1 MTTPSRR
8 PIAPAPD
15 APWGPRWKTDAGMTV
30 LLEESHAIPLVDVEI
45 VLKTG
50 ALYDPPGKEGL
61 ARLASRLLRMGTK
74 RLRAEDVDE
83 AIDSMGA
90 ALTVDV
96 AHSMVRIHASVIR
109 RSLPGLLDL
118 LGQIVCAP
126 ALRASDLGLVQR
138 ETIADL
144 LSQRDN
150 DRWLASR
157 GFRAHLFGEHPYA
170 RPTVGTH
177 ETVVRVSRADVADF
191 LGAHVI
197 GENLVLGVAGDVTEG
212 ELRAMVDRAFAKVP
226 RGPSRGAPE
235 ISLPV
240 PAVAKGRRVLV
251 VDKPERTQ
259 TQVFIGTLGTR
270 LADPV
275 FYPLVVANTAFGG
288 TFTSRL
294 VREVRSERGWSYAA
308 SARLGA
314 DRQREA
320 WSLYTHPSAENAID
334 CIALEL
340 SLIER
345 LVEEGITAPE
355 LANARDFLVKS
366 HAFDRD
372 TAAKRLEPR
381 LDAEVQQ
388 MPPEFY
394 THFVTSVGAV
404 TLPRANEAV
413 RARLSHED
421 LSIVLVATAAPLLDR
436 LQRLPGVREV
446 SVLPFDRI

>member
-1 MTTPSRR
+1 MTTSRR
-8 PIAPAPD
+8 PTAPAPD
-15 APWGPRWKTDAGMTV
+15 APWGPRWTTDAGMTV
-30 LLEESHAIPLVDVEI
+30 LLEESHAIPLVDVEV

-50 ALYDPPGKEGL
+50 ALFDPQGKEGL
-61 ARLASRLLRMGTK
+61 GRLAARLLRMGTK
-74 RLRAEDVDE
+74 RLKAEDVDE

-90 ALTVDV
+90 ALSVDV
-96 AHSMVRIHASVIR
+96 AHSMVRLHASVIR
-109 RSLPGLLDL
+109 RSLPDLLEL
-118 LGQIVCAP
+118 LGQLVCTP
-126 ALRASDLGLVQR
+126 ALRATDLGLVQR

-157 GFRAHLFGEHPYA
+157 GLRSHLFGEHPYA
-170 RPTVGTH
+170 RPTFGNA
-177 ETVVRVSRADVADF
+177 ETIQRVSRGDVADF
-191 LGAHVI
+191 LGTHVVA
-197 GENLVLGVAGDVTEG
+197 ENIVLGVAGDVTEG

-226 RGPSRGAPE
+226 RGRAPE
-235 ISLPV
+235 VTLPV
-240 PAVAKGRRVLV
+240 PVIAKGRRVLV

-259 TQVFIGTLGTR
+259 TQIFLGTLGTR

-308 SARLGA
+308 NARLGA

-320 WSLYTHPSAENAID
+320 WSLYTHPSAENAVD

-340 SLIER
+340 SLIEKF
-345 LVEEGITAPE
+345 VEEGISAPE
-355 LANARDFLVKS
+355 LSNARDYLVKS

-381 LDAEVQQ
+381 LDAEVQS
-388 MPPEFY
+388 MPAEFY

-446 SVLPFDRI
+446 SVVPFDSL